1 MLDFFQAVWMVSFET
16 IQQVFNFDYFIGSY
30 IGLLVVVVSTVY
42 LLTYILIS
50 FTDYIKRW

>member
-16 IQQVFNFDYFIGSY
+16 IQQVFNFDYFIGAY

-50 FTDYIKRW
+50 FTDYIKWW